1 MTNSKITIYKKRIYF
16 ADTDVT
22 GFVYHAKWLEWMEAV
37 RMEMLEK
44 KGISIDELHQRGILI
59 VVREIICKYLSPI
72 KLGQFVETKAWIKN
86 IGGPSLL
93 IKYEIWNQSEN
104 KKAGEASSLIV
115 FIDAEKGKPIKIPS
129 DVKNLI
135 AEEVLLVI

>member
-1 MTNSKITIYKKRIYF
+1 MVNSVTIYKKRIYF
-16 ADTDVT
+16 VDTDVT

-37 RMEMLEK
+37 RMEMLES
-44 KGISIDELHQRGILI
+44 KGIKVEKLFERNITV
-59 VVREIICKYLSPI
+59 VVREISCKYLSPI
-72 KLGQFVETKAWIKN
+72 KLGQTVETRAWIEK

-115 FIDAEKGKPIKIPS
+115 FIDIKKSKPIRIPE
-129 DVKNLI
+129 DVKRGISVEIPLS
-135 AEEVLLVI
+135 L